1 MDKAGPPKVLS
12 AIVVDEDMNAAVKLG
27 RLLRSLGVQ
36 VAAVT
41 DVVSIGR
48 ALLLMESEL
57 LFLAV
62 RPELTDKIAE
72 IGREAA
78 ELQIAV
84 VLTGEISDEAL
95 KRLAIAVPG
104 AQRLTQ
110 PTTSGELTRILSA
123 ARRTLPP

>member
-1 MDKAGPPKVLS
+1 MDKTGLPKVLS
-12 AIVVDEDMNAAVKLG
+12 AIVVDEDMTAAVELG

-41 DVVSIGR
+41 DVVSVGR
-48 ALLLMESEL
+48 ALLLMESDL

-62 RPELTDKIAE
+62 RPEQSDEIAE
-72 IGREAA
+72 IGRKAV

-95 KRLAIAVPG
+95 EHLAIVVPG
-104 AQRLTQ
+104 A
-110 PTTSGELTRILSA
+110 
-123 ARRTLPP
+123 

>member
-1 MDKAGPPKVLS
+1 MRIAG
-12 AIVVDEDMNAAVKLG
+12 
-27 RLLRSLGVQ
+27 LLRSLGVQ

-41 DVVSIGR
+41 DVVSVGR

-57 LFLAV
+57 LFLAA

-72 IGREAA
+72 IGREAV

-84 VLTGEISDEAL
+84 VLTGEISDGAL
-95 KRLAIAVPG
+95 QRLAVAVPG

-110 PTTSGELTRILSA
+110 PTAPGELMRLLSA
-123 ARRTLPP
+123 VRQTPPP